1 MIKQIKWFL
10 YSALALLFVFLGIN
24 LTVKPID
31 AQETITIGISGQTK
45 PLNYFEDNELTGFE
59 IDMLNEIDARLDDV
73 EFEFVTTEFAS
84 LFAGLDSGQFDI
96 VANNL
101 GENAERREKFL
112 FSLYPYVITHNVI
125 ITQTDQPDNLTME
138 DMAGMSFGVVTASP
152 QSMFLERWNDE
163 NPDLAVDIQYV
174 DSDPSTIIR
183 DVHSGRFDA
192 TIYATTYLNDV
203 QQTFGIELK
212 QHIIENEDEINPPGS
227 YLMYSKDDLEL
238 RNQIDDVLAEMRED
252 GTLAEISMTYF
263 GQNDT
268 ELSQAIIDKNDT
280 LNQVNIASDESV
292 ATIENDLQDTRNVT
306 IGISGQTKPLNY
318 FEDNE
323 LTGFEIDMLNE
334 IDARLDD
341 VEFEFVTTEFAS
353 LFAGLDSGQFDI
365 VANNLGENAE
375 RREKFLFSLYP
386 YVITHNVIITQTDQP
401 DNLTMEDMA
410 GMSFGVVT
418 ASPQS
423 MFLERW
429 NDENPDLAVDIQYVD
444 SDPSTII
451 RDVHSGRFDA
461 TIYATTYLNDVQQTF
476 GIELKQHIIENEDEI
491 NPPGS
496 YLMYSKED
504 LELRN
509 QIDDVLAEMRED
521 GTLADI
527 SMTYFGQ
534 NDTELSQAIID
545 KNDAINEEYQ
555 AQDNSNQTE
564 RVVTV
569 GTSGQTKPL
578 NYFEDNELT
587 GFEIDLLTAID
598 EKLDNITFEYEIT
611 EFASLFAGLD
621 SGQFDLVTNNLGE
634 NEERREKF
642 LFSLYPYV
650 ITHNVIIT
658 NTEKADN
665 LTMEDMAG
673 MSFGVVTA
681 SPQSMFLEK
690 WNEENPD
697 LAVDI
702 QYVDSDPSNL
712 IRDVYSGRFDATIY
726 ATTYLN
732 DVQQTF
738 GIELKAH
745 PIENEDAIRL
755 PGSYFIYRLEDVELR
770 NQMDAAIAELREDG
784 TLAAI
789 SQKYMGQDD
798 TQLTEE
804 IIARNDNFEEQRL
817 AQSDIESTQ
826 IVTQAQSTTSSTDGK
841 IFAPE
846 IIPQILPTILEKL
859 PITLLMTVVSAVIGL
874 LLGFLIAL
882 IKIYDIPIL
891 KQLATLFVS
900 FMRGTPQLVQLF
912 LAYYGFPLVVAWIN
926 QQLNTSINVNNIP
939 ALLYVF
945 IAFGLNEAAYNSE
958 TIRAAILS
966 VDKSEIEAAKSIGL
980 TNRQTMTRIILPSA
994 MIVAIPNLGNSLISL
1009 LKGTSLAFTVTVIDI
1024 MGQARIIAGSNL
1036 RFFEAYIAVS
1046 LIYWVCCIIIENF
1059 VKWLEKKLN
1068 VNLIDESQIQ
1078 QSNNGTTS
1086 DALALDSKTK

>member
-1 MIKQIKWFL
+1 MLKNTKKI
-10 YSALALLFVFLGIN
+10 LFSLIGIICIFLGFN
-24 LTVKPID
+24 FLNQTVE
-31 AQETITIGISGQTK
+31 AQDVITIGISGQTK

-59 IDMLNEIDARLDDV
+59 IDMLNEIDQRLDSV

-101 GENAERREKFL
+101 GENDERREKFL

-125 ITQTDQPDNLTME
+125 ITQTDQADNLTME

-152 QSMFLERWNDE
+152 QSMFLEAWNQE
-163 NPDLAVDIQYV
+163 NPDLAVDIRYV
-174 DSDPSTIIR
+174 DSDPSNIIR
-183 DVHSGRFDA
+183 DVHSSRFDA

-212 QHIIENEDEINPPGS
+212 SHFIENEDAINPPGS
-227 YLMYSKDDLEL
+227 YLMYRKENLDL
-238 RNQIDDVLAEMRED
+238 RNEIDNVLADMRED
-252 GTLAEISMTYF
+252 GTLSEISLKYF
-263 GQNDT
+263 GQDDT
-268 ELSQAIIDKNDT
+268 ELSQAIIDKNDKI
-280 LNQVNIASDESV
+280 NRVNITES
-292 ATIENDLQDTRNVT
+292 T
-306 IGISGQTKPLNY
+306 P
-318 FEDNE
+318 
-323 LTGFEIDMLNE
+323 
-334 IDARLDD
+334 
-341 VEFEFVTTEFAS
+341 
-353 LFAGLDSGQFDI
+353 AG
-365 VANNLGENAE
+365 E
-375 RREKFLFSLYP
+375 EK
-386 YVITHNVIITQTDQP
+386 
-401 DNLTMEDMA
+401 
-410 GMSFGVVT
+410 
-418 ASPQS
+418 
-423 MFLERW
+423 
-429 NDENPDLAVDIQYVD
+429 
-444 SDPSTII
+444 
-451 RDVHSGRFDA
+451 
-461 TIYATTYLNDVQQTF
+461 
-476 GIELKQHIIENEDEI
+476 
-491 NPPGS
+491 
-496 YLMYSKED
+496 
-504 LELRN
+504 
-509 QIDDVLAEMRED
+509 
-521 GTLADI
+521 
-527 SMTYFGQ
+527 
-534 NDTELSQAIID
+534 
-545 KNDAINEEYQ
+545 
-555 AQDNSNQTE
+555 
-564 RVVTV
+564 VVTV

-598 EKLDNITFEYEIT
+598 ERLDNITFEYEIT

-658 NTEKADN
+658 NTEQADD

-681 SPQSMFLEK
+681 SPQSMFLEA

-702 QYVDSDPSNL
+702 RYVDSDPSTI
-712 IRDVYSGRFDATIY
+712 IRDVHNGRFDATIY

-732 DVQQTF
+732 DVQETF
-738 GIELKAH
+738 GIELKSH
-745 PIENEDAIRL
+745 FIENEDAINP
-755 PGSYFIYRLEDVELR
+755 PGSYFIYRQDEVELR
-770 NQMDAAIAELREDG
+770 NQMDAVIAELREDG

-798 TQLTEE
+798 TQLTDG
-804 IIARNDNFEEQRL
+804 IIARNDQFEEERL

-826 IVTQAQSTTSSTDGK
+826 LVNQSVSSTSTTDGK

-846 IIPQILPTILEKL
+846 IIPEILPTILEKL
-859 PITLLMTVVSAVIGL
+859 PITLLMTLISMIIGL
-874 LLGFLIAL
+874 VLGFLIAL
-882 IKIYDIPIL
+882 IKIYDIPVL
-891 KQLATLFVS
+891 KQLASIFVS

-912 LAYYGFPLVVAWIN
+912 LAYYGFPLIVAWLN
-926 QQLNTSINVNNIP
+926 QQINTNINVNNIP

-1046 LIYWVCCIIIENF
+1046 LIYWLCCIVIENI
-1059 VKWLEKKLN
+1059 VKWIEKKLN
-1068 VNLIDESQIQ
+1068 VNMIDESSIQ
-1078 QSNNGTTS
+1078 HDDDNLIVTTE
-1086 DALALDSKTK
+1086 SK